1 MRGLIPSS
9 GRVESGLPGRM
20 SVVGVIL
27 PKDIGLFIGLNIR
40 KLDYQGRC
48 AIRHTAPLCA
58 YGARTM
64 RSKALPKRMVH
75 PHKAHG
81 RYGQTSV
88 RLHMVLSLFSSESM
102 AVDTHAIRMK
112 PGLVREPY
120 KGGFA

>member
-1 MRGLIPSS
+1 MCS
-9 GRVESGLPGRM
+9 GRSRTINKKN
-20 SVVGVIL
+20 SI
-27 PKDIGLFIGLNIR
+27 IR
-40 KLDYQGRC
+40 GADAVK
-48 AIRHTAPLCA
+48 HTPPCTC
-58 YGARTM
+58 GARAM

-88 RLHMVLSLFSSESM
+88 RLHMALSLFSSESM

-112 PGLVREPY
+112 SGFVQEPY